1 MKTSGRPGRGG
12 ASVMSV
18 LHRARAIGPYTA
30 AVVEALYSTTPLGP
44 AHRAAQR
51 LVELSRRYPAIH
63 VEVAAEQA
71 VETRR
76 PTITLITRLVQ
87 RGDFLFW
94 QGSAQLVLPLVDPA
108 TLFPAPTRAPPRRE
122 RPAPKEPEEKGLP
135 H

>member
-1 MKTSGRPGRGG
+1 MPYPVKTSLQRRVG

-18 LHRARAIGPYTA
+18 LHRAHAIGPYTF

-51 LVELSRRYPAIH
+51 LVELTRRYPAVH

-76 PTITLITRLVQ
+76 PTVTLITRLVQ

-94 QGSAQLVLPLVDPA
+94 QGSAQLVLPLVDPV
-108 TLFPAPTRAPPRRE
+108 TLLPAQTRAPPRRKC
-122 RPAPKEPEEKGLP
+122 PTPE
-135 H
+135 

>member
-1 MKTSGRPGRGG
+1 MPDRVNTSGRPRRDG

-18 LHRARAIGPYTA
+18 LHRARTIGPYTA

-51 LVELSRRYPAIH
+51 LVELSRRYPALH

-71 VETRR
+71 VATRR
-76 PTITLITRLVQ
+76 PTVPLIMRLVQ
-87 RGDFLFW
+87 SGDFLFW

-108 TLFPAPTRAPPRRE
+108 TLLPAPAPAATATPQGEIRS
-122 RPAPKEPEEKGLP
+122 K
-135 H
+135 